1 MIKQWK
7 NEKGRT
13 IYDTISGAVIHPG
26 TLMYKMV
33 SALTLPL
40 SPVCPSSLRYELAKY
55 DSYDVEQIYEE
66 VYAMHKQGILFTS
79 EDIANNAQNL
89 PHLRIGGAY
98 GISDMDTLSDVLK
111 NNGDGSKKY
120 IVISAPDAPEPLI
133 RYLQNEDLIN
143 EI

>member
-66 VYAMHKQGILFTS
+66 VYAMHKQGILFAS
-79 EDIANNAQNL
+79 EDNAQNL

-111 NNGDGSKKY
+111 NNGENSKKY
-120 IVISAPDAPEPLI
+120 MVISTPDASGDLI
-133 RYLQNEDLIN
+133 RYLQNENLIN
-143 EI
+143 